1 MGSEAL
7 VGVFGAGFGADT
19 GCNSGGGTFGGTP
32 AFIQRPPYF
41 LHSPLAPAGGGGGGG
56 GSAAA

>member
-7 VGVFGAGFGADT
+7 VGVFGAGFGAYT
-19 GCNSGGGTFGGTP
+19 GCNSGGGSFGAPICT
-32 AFIQRPPYF
+32 QRDPYF
-41 LHSPLAPAGGGGGGG
+41 LQCPKAPAGGGGGGG